1 MEKRGCCIYL
11 EGMKKSSRLKASL
24 SLLLVSTLAATIMP
38 TSVNADPTEFED
50 NVVTVEV
57 DLGSEGPDPELCE
70 GFATLVVPGN
80 TMTAA
85 LNRRVDGIESPT
97 IADVLGYYFGDY
109 DDETNSV
116 DVFSDADLQNTLDEL
131 NNTGNQFGWINFNA
145 VTVPDSATV
154 STLERIDYDSYD
166 SDNDAVGDVFRS
178 EDLDEDGDIDV
189 NDAPEWITET
199 RRSYS
204 TNWFTVSYD
213 ANDCVDSDDMA
224 VVLVGREPVMRAPT
238 EGAAWNNAEIVLD
251 DWYAPTLENRAE
263 AYLKLKTNLI
273 GGLISLP
280 YSVAWDTTED
290 FSDIEGAWDV
300 EPISYGDE
308 GSAQMKSVM
317 SIYGADPSGIYQTN
331 YYYQLEVND
340 EEYFDEFE
348 WFGCFLGGCL
358 P

>member
-1 MEKRGCCIYL
+1 
-11 EGMKKSSRLKASL
+11 MKKSSRLKASL

-57 DLGSEGPDPELCE
+57 DLGSEGTDPELCE
-70 GFATLVVPGN
+70 GFATLVVPSN
-80 TMTAA
+80 TMAA
-85 LNRRVDGIESPT
+85 TLNRRVDGIESPT
-97 IADVLGYYFGDY
+97 MANVLAYYFGDY
-109 DDETNSV
+109 DYETNSA
-116 DVFSDADLQNTLDEL
+116 DPFDDEDLQAALNQM
-131 NNTGNQFGWINFNA
+131 NNTSETPLDIDFNA
-145 VTVPDSATV
+145 VKIPESATL
-154 STLERIDYDSYD
+154 STLASIEYDAFD
-166 SDNDAVGDVFRS
+166 SNADGTGDVFRG
-178 EDLDEDGDIDV
+178 EDVNQDEVIDV
-189 NDAPEWITET
+189 YDAPEWITET

-213 ANDCVDSDDMA
+213 ANDCADSDDMA

-238 EGAAWNNAEIVLD
+238 EGAGWNNAEIVQD
-251 DWYAPTLENRAE
+251 DWYEPTLENRAE

-280 YSVAWDTTED
+280 YSVAWETTED
-290 FSDIEGAWDV
+290 FSDIEGDWYYD
-300 EPISYGDE
+300 PISYGDE

>member
-1 MEKRGCCIYL
+1 MELRVQSIYL
-11 EGMKKSSRLKASL
+11 RGMKKSSRLKASL

-97 IADVLGYYFGDY
+97 MANVLAYYFGDW
-109 DDETNSV
+109 DDETNSAEP
-116 DVFSDADLQNTLDEL
+116 FDAGDLQLALNQM
-131 NNTGNQFGWINFNA
+131 NNTSETPNTIDFNA
-145 VTVPDSATV
+145 VTDPESATL
-154 STLERIDYDSYD
+154 STLVSIDYDAWD
-166 SDNDAVGDVFRS
+166 SNSDGTGDVFRD
-178 EDLDEDGDIDV
+178 EDLDQDEDIDV
-189 NDAPEWITET
+189 DDAPEWITET

-213 ANDCVDSDDMA
+213 ANDCVDSDDVA

-238 EGAAWNNAEIVLD
+238 EGAAWNNAEIDLD
-251 DWYAPTLENRAE
+251 DWFATTLENRAE
-263 AYLKLKTNLI
+263 ASLKLKTNLI

-280 YSVAWDTTED
+280 YSVAQETTED
-290 FSDIEGAWDV
+290 FSDIEGAWYAD
-300 EPISYGDE
+300 PISFGDE

-317 SIYGADPSGIYQTN
+317 NIYGSSPTGIYQTN
-331 YYYQLEVND
+331 YYYQLEVNE
-340 EEYFDEFE
+340 EEYFDE
-348 WFGCFLGGCL
+348 WLDCGLGGCL

>member
-1 MEKRGCCIYL
+1 
-11 EGMKKSSRLKASL
+11 MKKSSRLKASL

-85 LNRRVDGIESPT
+85 LNRRVDGIDSPT
-97 IADVLGYYFGDY
+97 MTNVLAYYFGDY
-109 DDETNSV
+109 DDETNSA
-116 DVFSDADLQNTLDEL
+116 DPFDGEDLQFALDEM
-131 NNTGNQFGWINFNA
+131 NNTGGNIGTIDFNA
-145 VTVPDSATV
+145 VTDPESATL
-154 STLERIDYDSYD
+154 STLVSIDYDAFD
-166 SDNDAVGDVFRS
+166 SNSDGTGDVFRD
-178 EDLDEDGDIDV
+178 EDLDQDEDIDV
-189 NDAPEWITET
+189 DDAPEWITET

-238 EGAAWNNAEIVLD
+238 EGAGWNNAEIVLD

-280 YSVAWDTTED
+280 YSVAWETTED
-290 FSDIEGAWDV
+290 FSDIEGDWYYD
-300 EPISYGDE
+300 PISYGDE

-340 EEYFDEFE
+340 EEYFDEFG